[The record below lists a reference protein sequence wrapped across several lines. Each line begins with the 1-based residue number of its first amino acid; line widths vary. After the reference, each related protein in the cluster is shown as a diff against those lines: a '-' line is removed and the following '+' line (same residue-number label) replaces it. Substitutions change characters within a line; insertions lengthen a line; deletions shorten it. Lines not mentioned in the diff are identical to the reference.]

1 LDPDGPWDCNSNC
14 NLGTMFT
21 AWAEQFEDGT
31 TVTTDGT
38 TVDGDGSPGNPIR
51 LDVAGAVAAICGHET
66 AAEALV
72 ACLISADAGNVIGA
86 GSDGRLFAAGTV
98 VTETPITGNGS
109 EANPVGLDIPAT
121 ISEDGINL
129 VTTGTDGKLLV
140 TVAVAGVLTGTG
152 TLADPIRL
160 DTTPTGTVQQICG
173 DDEAHDALAA
183 CLISNDP
190 LNILVQGLDGGLLV
204 PASSS
209 SQPEGDGESITV
221 DSPFSVIPDGLV
233 ATICGSETARE
244 ALSLCLLSSDTDNG
258 IQVGSDG
265 GLYSPEGIF
274 DGQTILFEIAFSRA
288 IGYVDGDLLSAYI
301 TPSGFTIPADFP
313 NSRVFARAAT
323 GDIQIYVA
331 KNNVFFAQIQ
341 IVSGV
346 PNWIMVADTTFE
358 PGDVLEFRAGGNVD
372 FELLAVT
379 VVAHRQI
386 VIA

>member
-1 LDPDGPWDCNSNC
+1 MSIMPDVANGGIVIRSLSGVCSNLGEAPNAYCPPASFAATCQLTALAEDCSARVMPSQINAIVSELMCLAVALDPDGPWDCNSNC

-258 IQVGSDG
+258 IQVV
-265 GLYSPEGIF
+265 L
-274 DGQTILFEIAFSRA
+274 TR
-288 IGYVDGDLLSAYI
+288 GY
-301 TPSGFTIPADFP
+301 
-313 NSRVFARAAT
+313 
-323 GDIQIYVA
+323 
-331 KNNVFFAQIQ
+331 
-341 IVSGV
+341 
-346 PNWIMVADTTFE
+346 
-358 PGDVLEFRAGGNVD
+358 FRWTND
-372 FELLAVT
+372 SLRNCL
-379 VVAHRQI
+379 
-386 VIA
+386 